1 MPTSGN
7 YLGGHTV
14 SVLSFTFMACY
25 RLKPYD
31 GLFGRNSMAYKLK
44 VVNGALD
51 ELNGSIVLRGVI
63 DPSCFG
69 DVKVGA
75 YQREEARASH
85 IAKLVK
91 ALNSGAR
98 FPDIEIG
105 IRGNNYRERDGAFYV
120 EHECFVVDGFQR
132 LTAAKRF
139 MAEDL
144 KNQVHI
150 GALLHFGT
158 TEDWERERFKTLN
171 MDRARVSPNVI
182 LRNEVDSSV
191 VKALRSMSENDKE
204 FVLRSRISW
213 GQRMSRGELLG
224 ALLVMKTIGVLHTHS
239 GPGIAS
245 RVEDLVAS
253 MDKTLNIVGA
263 NVWRA
268 NVRTFFSVLDQ
279 AFGVRTIA
287 YRDLSAHIRGGFMF
301 TLARVFAD
309 HQTFWDGQRLEVA
322 RHDVE
327 KLRAFPIRDPGICA
341 VIANSNSKAN
351 PLLYARLMQHMNS
364 GRRSRKILKWD
375 GQPASEILVD
385 PSSGSTETEDDSGDT
400 EGHSCR
406 AA

>member
-1 MPTSGN
+1 
-7 YLGGHTV
+7 
-14 SVLSFTFMACY
+14 
-25 RLKPYD
+25 
-31 GLFGRNSMAYKLK
+31 MAYKVK

-63 DPSCFG
+63 DPVCFA
-69 DVKVGA
+69 DIKVGK

-91 ALNSGAR
+91 ALGSGAR

-105 IRGNNYRERDGAFYV
+105 IRGSGYRERDNAFYI
-120 EHECFVVDGFQR
+120 EHDCFVVDGFQR

-139 MAEDL
+139 MAEDT

-158 TEDWERERFKTLN
+158 TEEWERDRFKTLN

-182 LRNEVDSSV
+182 LRNEVNSQV
-191 VKALRSMSENDKE
+191 VKALTSMSENDKE
-204 FVLRSRISW
+204 FVLRNKISW
-213 GQRMSRGELLG
+213 SQRMNRGELLG
-224 ALLVMKTIGVLHTHS
+224 ALQVMKVIGVLHSHS
-239 GPGIAS
+239 GPGMSS
-245 RVEDLVAS
+245 RVEELVAS
-253 MDKTLNIVGA
+253 MDKTLNLVGV

-279 AFGVRTIA
+279 AFGVRSIA
-287 YRDLSAHIRGGFMF
+287 YRDLSTHIKGSFLL

-309 HQTFWDGQRLEVA
+309 HQTFWDDQRLEVA
-322 RHDVE
+322 RHDID
-327 KLRAFPIRDPGICA
+327 KLRTFPIRDPGIESL
-341 VIANSNSKAN
+341 VANGGAKAN

-375 GQPASEILVD
+375 GQPANDILD
-385 PSSGSTETEDDSGDT
+385 ISSAGTDAEDDVVGD
-400 EGHSCR
+400 GVSCK